1 MSTIFML
8 VNYTPHDPSIGITK
22 KIAAQIAA
30 MQRLGHQ
37 VFYTAYV
44 DGGTAVFDNA
54 GNLVCR
60 RNFPVQQRRIVG
72 LIRYRQLLATAQD
85 FLNQYDGSIDI
96 GYGRIS
102 APNRAY
108 LQLLRR
114 LKNRGAKIILESLS
128 YFPGMRPKALK
139 SKYISF
145 YLNKNKKPLR
155 QLVDKFIT
163 EGEVKDFFGIPTQ
176 KGKIGVDVDKFPP
189 HHYSGDPQ
197 KLNMISVATERE
209 YHGYDRL
216 INSLAAYR
224 AAGGSRDI
232 YIHLVGGLYSSTK
245 ELIQK
250 HKLEDRVFVY
260 GRVCGSA
267 LDEIYAKCNLG
278 VGPLGQH
285 RVGGKKDTGLKTKE
299 YFGIGLPYFYSGVE
313 EDVPGDYP
321 YVFAVPSDESHI
333 DFDAVWAFYE
343 RIRGDETKADNMRT
357 FAKNV
362 FSWDSIMAQAFEIS
376 DGESV

>member
-1 MSTIFML
+1 MATIFML
-8 VNYTPHDPSIGITK
+8 VNYTPQDRSIGITK

-44 DGGTAVFDNA
+44 DGGTAVFDNE

-60 RNFPVQQRRIVG
+60 RTFPVQQRKLVG
-72 LIRYRQLLATAQD
+72 LIRYGQLLATAQD
-85 FLNQYDGSIDI
+85 FMARYDGKIDLC
-96 GYGRIS
+96 YGRIS

-108 LQLLRR
+108 LNLLRV
-114 LKNRGAKIILESLS
+114 LKDRGAKIVLEALS
-128 YFPGMRPKALK
+128 YFPGMKPKALK

-145 YLNKNKKPLR
+145 YLNKNKKALR

-163 EGEVKDFFGIPTQ
+163 EGEVKDFFGIPTE
-176 KGKIGVDVDKFPP
+176 KGKIGVDAENFPI
-189 HHYSGDPQ
+189 HKYCGDPQ
-197 KLNMISVATERE
+197 VLNMISVATERE

-216 INSLAAYR
+216 INSLAAYK
-224 AAGGSRDI
+224 AAGGQQKI
-232 YIHLVGGLYSSTK
+232 YIHLVGGLYSSTI
-245 ELIQK
+245 ELIKK
-250 HKLEDRVFVY
+250 HGLEDSVIVY

-267 LDEIYAKCNLG
+267 LDAIYAKCNLG

-313 EDVPGDYP
+313 EDVPAEYP
-321 YVFAVPSDESHI
+321 YVFEVPSDESMI
-333 DFDAVWAFYE
+333 DFDAVWAFYT
-343 RIRGDETKADNMRT
+343 RIREDENKADNMRT
-357 FAKNV
+357 YAKNV
-362 FSWDSIMAQAFEIS
+362 FSWDSIMQRALQI
-376 DGESV
+376 